1 MIKLVISQEFQTF
14 NVHFSSLR
22 RMSLLIAMW
31 PMRDKC
37 KFHKTSILTMFW
49 VIIFK
54 KVWWLVKPWSRASI
68 SRTRL
73 FLICWSRISRGNCEA
88 GIVRWPHVIPLCRVA
103 SHWKVFLKSWKFENM
118 TRSHHNAGSEKEDS
132 FSTGQIIPLNFIGGR
147 PWKWNLWLGPYE
159 ESIRTEGKGYER
171 REWRKSIIGEGG
183 KWATLDEVSKVIRAS
198 PKYQLIV
205 VTAGCLSPSWGPW
218 KVRLGAREI
227 LDRTWLSMYDYLAP
241 WNTRLACL
249 GLIEPLEEYIEKEGW
264 KCMSLWKSKRPIG
277 KRMGCR

>member
-103 SHWKVFLKSWKFENM
+103 SQKSSWKVESLRIWHGRITTLARRKKILFLLAKSYLSISSVEDHENGICGWAH
-118 TRSHHNAGSEKEDS
+118 TRKVLERKERDMSEE
-132 FSTGQIIPLNFIGGR
+132 N
-147 PWKWNLWLGPYE
+147 
-159 ESIRTEGKGYER
+159 
-171 REWRKSIIGEGG
+171 GG
-183 KWATLDEVSKVIRAS
+183 KV
-198 PKYQLIV
+198 
-205 VTAGCLSPSWGPW
+205 
-218 KVRLGAREI
+218 
-227 LDRTWLSMYDYLAP
+227 
-241 WNTRLACL
+241 
-249 GLIEPLEEYIEKEGW
+249 
-264 KCMSLWKSKRPIG
+264 
-277 KRMGCR
+277 